1 MFVINIVITYAN
13 IAKKM
18 EIKNICNNKLSCF
31 FCLLHF
37 IDNLMRCYFLPN
49 IEKWTYLFGFVLKSF
64 SSKDA
69 FMNVESRLL

>member
-31 FCLLHF
+31 FFCSIFEIILCDTIFYQKLRNEHIFSDLSLNLLAAKMH
-37 IDNLMRCYFLPN
+37 L
-49 IEKWTYLFGFVLKSF
+49 
-64 SSKDA
+64 
-69 FMNVESRLL
+69 